1 MVEWL
6 NTESNCENP
15 IKRLRL
21 ELNMKAIDFAD
32 FIGFTNASM
41 LYWLEIGKYKNIEQA
56 VRKIGLVFDI
66 NEGKMIQ
73 EYKKLYN
80 ID

>member
-6 NTESNCENP
+6 NTEPNCENP

-21 ELNMKAIDFAD
+21 ELNMKTIDFAD
-32 FIGFTNASM
+32 FIGFRNTSM
-41 LYWLEIGKYKNIEQA
+41 LYYLEIGKYKNIEQA